1 MALLKAAPHAQE
13 KVSPPWKSRHHP
25 RSCSPQ
31 PVRQTL
37 ARGCQPTAKKA
48 TQGQE
53 VSGPKKVRSQEERP
67 WGLAKIRTYQ
77 MDLST
82 ENVISHH
89 RRWGAVKRNTGHRMN
104 KQKNRRK

>member
-1 MALLKAAPHAQE
+1 MALLKAAPHTQE
-13 KVSPPWKSRHHP
+13 KVSPPWKSRHRP

-37 ARGCQPTAKKA
+37 AQGCQPTAEKA

-77 MDLST
+77 MDLSA

-89 RRWGAVKRNTGHRMN
+89 RRGGGGCQEEHRP
-104 KQKNRRK
+104 QDE